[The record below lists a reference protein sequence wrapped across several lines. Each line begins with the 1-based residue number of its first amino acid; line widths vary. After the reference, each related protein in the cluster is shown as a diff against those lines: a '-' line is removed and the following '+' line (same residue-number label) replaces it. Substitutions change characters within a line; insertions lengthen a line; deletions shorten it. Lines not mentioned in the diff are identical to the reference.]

1 MAMGE
6 ARTGSETLQLQM
18 VCLDELVAADDRYRR
33 IERVISWRA
42 VRASAAPFYAVDG
55 RPSVD
60 PAVLL
65 KLFLVAAIE
74 GRHAMRDTLRVAER
88 DLAVRRFLG
97 YGLTERLP
105 SHATVSYAQCVRF
118 ASSSVFEQ
126 LFVQVLSQ
134 CREAGLLDGTRLV
147 VDATHVEAN
156 AALSSLR
163 ADLAVVESAE
173 PSAGSDAGSG
183 AGPGVPASVDGPA
196 SAAALRVAP
205 YQGGKLPKRQAR
217 NATAVSTTDPDAA
230 LRYKPGQRSHLQHR
244 VQVATDPKRRVIVA
258 VVAERVTGSEAAA
271 LPELIRR
278 ARFAGHAV
286 REVCAD
292 RGYASDASYAMLEK
306 LDVEAFIPPQ
316 RVMLKNGVGANAAYR
331 RMRTARGI
339 SATLDRMSH
348 GEGAISELKGCHAL
362 DRVRCRG
369 TGRVHIQALVAATA
383 VNLKRLLQYGPAP
396 ITPATSATGTRQNA
410 SNTPGDAPD
419 RRRRALRRSQ
429 LSTSRLLPSLRQR
442 WKHLLTFI
450 PTASL
455 TAS

>member
-6 ARTGSETLQLQM
+6 ARTGSETLQVQM

-42 VRASAAPFYAVDG
+42 VRASAARFYAVDG
-55 RPSVD
+55 RPSID

-74 GRHAMRDTLRVAER
+74 GRHAMRETLRLAER

-118 ASSSVFEQ
+118 ANSSVFEQ
-126 LFVQVLSQ
+126 LFVQVLGQ

-156 AALSSLR
+156 AALRSLR
-163 ADLAVVESAE
+163 ANLVAVDASADHGDG
-173 PSAGSDAGSG
+173 GSDGS
-183 AGPGVPASVDGPA
+183 AGPGGSLPAPA
-196 SAAALRVAP
+196 PAPAPALQVAP
-205 YQGGKLPKRQAR
+205 FQGGKVPKRQAR

-278 ARFAGHAV
+278 ARFAGHQA

-292 RGYASDASYAMLEK
+292 RGYAGEDSYATLER
-306 LDVEAFIPPQ
+306 LGVEAFIPPQ
-316 RVMLKNGVGANAAYR
+316 RVMLKNGVGANAAYQ
-331 RMRTARGI
+331 RMRTARGV

-369 TGRVHIQALVAATA
+369 TGRVHIQALLAATA
-383 VNLKRLLQYGPAP
+383 VNLKRLLQH
-396 ITPATSATGTRQNA
+396 
-410 SNTPGDAPD
+410 GDAHTATAAGSTQRARIAVHQLETCAQTTIRRLLRRTSQLVATV
-419 RRRRALRRSQ
+419 RRRWPVILA
-429 LSTSRLLPSLRQR
+429 
-442 WKHLLTFI
+442 
-450 PTASL
+450 PTAAASL
-455 TAS
+455 TGS